1 MVKRMIFCC
10 GRVQRKGKRKR
21 ELRDSLIR
29 GEKPRIGFDTYEIDS
44 PSIYD
49 TITLDSTYTI
59 DKPTDKPKK
68 KKIYIQVPAPQ
79 KTELSEITEPSQ
91 KTVPYKGGE
100 GELL

>member
-1 MVKRMIFCC
+1 MVKRMNFCC
-10 GRVQRKGKRKR
+10 GRDQKRGRVHKKGNRKR

-29 GEKPRIGFDTYEIDS
+29 GEKPRIGFDKYKIDP

-59 DKPTDKPKK
+59 DEPTKK
-68 KKIYIQVPAPQ
+68 KEVKKAHVA
-79 KTELSEITEPSQ
+79 ELPKGEG
-91 KTVPYKGGE
+91 GGE

>member
-1 MVKRMIFCC
+1 MVFCC
-10 GRVQRKGKRKR
+10 SRVQKKGKRKK

-59 DKPTDKPKK
+59 DKLTDKPKK
-68 KKIYIQVPAPQ
+68 KKIYIQLPAPAPAPAPAVP
-79 KTELSEITEPSQ
+79 EP
-91 KTVPYKGGE
+91 KGGE

>member
-10 GRVQRKGKRKR
+10 GRVQKKGNRKR

-29 GEKPRIGFDTYEIDS
+29 GEKPRIGFDKYKIDP

-59 DKPTDKPKK
+59 DEPTKK
-68 KKIYIQVPAPQ
+68 KGKGKG
-79 KTELSEITEPSQ
+79 KTNVVKKTTVAELPKGEG
-91 KTVPYKGGE
+91 GGE

>member
-10 GRVQRKGKRKR
+10 GRVQKKGKRKR
-21 ELRDSLIR
+21 ELRDSLIK
-29 GEKPRIGFDTYEIDS
+29 GVKPRIGFDTYEIDS

-59 DKPTDKPKK
+59 DKLTDKPKK
-68 KKIYIQVPAPQ
+68 KKIYIQLPAPAPAPAPAVP
-79 KTELSEITEPSQ
+79 EP
-91 KTVPYKGGE
+91 KGGE